1 MVRNHTAIVTRQY
14 STDHAAFLHKV
25 PRLTP
30 PSPKV
35 QPVRSISAAPA
46 LYSSIHSSLDEAEV
60 PAHATSST
68 VTASGGVSVAVNVAV
83 GGAVAVA
90 LGVGEGQ
97 PLAPVV
103 GDNNVLGHG

>member
-60 PAHATSST
+60 PAHATSLT